1 MNRDERFKFYEKL
14 YFYESDRREKIS
26 ARLSIS
32 FAAILANVGLL
43 SYMLNAD
50 GHPSNCI
57 FQVFFWILFSAA
69 VAALFT
75 GAWFFR
81 KAWYGNTDE
90 HMPSAHEMEN
100 YHGELLATYKNY
112 ADGEAVASRHFD
124 EFVFK
129 YLTKTSS
136 VITAN
141 NDRRTFHIYRAN
153 IFLTAAVLL
162 SFSAAI
168 PFYIGKMFT

>member
-1 MNRDERFKFYEKL
+1 MNRDDRFKFYEKL

-32 FAAILANVGLL
+32 FAAVLANVGLL
-43 SYMLNAD
+43 SYLLNAD
-50 GHPSNCI
+50 GSPSLCTL
-57 FQVFFWILFSAA
+57 QVLFWLLFAAA
-69 VAALFT
+69 VIALLT

-81 KAWYGNTDE
+81 KAWYGTTDE
-90 HMPSAHEMEN
+90 HMPSAREMES
-100 YHGELLATYKNY
+100 YHGELLNTYKEY
-112 ADGEAVASRHFD
+112 DDGEAIANRHFD
-124 EFVFK
+124 DFVFN
-129 YLTKTSS
+129 YLVKTSS